1 MKHLNKD
8 NKWMIP
14 IIEGAG
20 ILGMEVLG
28 GLIAIYFLPFL
39 LILFPLGFVIYGVKH
54 GLVNMGLLMA
64 VSAAAIGLV
73 SDFTSALVVIG
84 MFGPMAFGIT
94 LSMRKRRRPLEV
106 LATGSI
112 IFFVSTMILFA
123 LFGNASGTSVVK
135 QVEETFRE
143 TLFMQLEMLE
153 GMGMSAYELDKTK
166 TMLEEAYSYLILI
179 LPAIIMVMAFVV
191 SYLNYLF
198 SVRLLRALGIGVLP
212 MPWLHRFTV
221 PNNFGIGMLIVFVG
235 IFAVKSIDSGFYDVI
250 FMNLIVLVGTVFI
263 VQGLA
268 VIDHYLLKLKMNSII
283 RGILMLFLIMLS
295 PMLTVVSLL
304 GGADIV
310 LDFRK
315 LRRRKSL

>member
-28 GLIAIYFLPFL
+28 GLIAIYFFPFL

-64 VSAAAIGLV
+64 VSAAVIGLV

-153 GMGMSAYELDKTK
+153 GMGLSAYELDKTK

-315 LRRRKSL
+315 LRRRKPQ

>member
-20 ILGMEVLG
+20 ILGMEVLA
-28 GLIAIYFLPFL
+28 GLIAIYFFPFL

-54 GLVNMGLLMA
+54 GFVNMGLLIAITAA
-64 VSAAAIGLV
+64 VIGLV

-84 MFGPMAFGIT
+84 MFGPMAFGMT
-94 LSMRKRRRPLEV
+94 YSMRKRRRPLEV

-112 IFFVSTMILFA
+112 VFFASTMLLFA
-123 LFGNASGTSVVK
+123 FFGNATGTSVVK

-153 GMGMSAYELDKTK
+153 GMGMSVYELDKTR
-166 TMLEEAYSYLILI
+166 TMLEDAYSYLILI
-179 LPAIIMVMAFVV
+179 LPAILMVLSFVV
-191 SYLNYLF
+191 SYLNYLL
-198 SVRLLRALGIGVLP
+198 SVRLLRALGIGILP
-212 MPWLHRFTV
+212 MPWLHKFTV
-221 PNNFGIGMLIVFVG
+221 PNNFGIGMLVVFVG
-235 IFAVKSIDSGFYDVI
+235 LFAVKSFDSGFYDVI

-268 VIDHYLLKLKMNSII
+268 VIDHYLLQLKMNSVT
-283 RGILMLFLIMLS
+283 RGILMFILIMLS
-295 PMLTVVSLL
+295 PMLTIVSLL

-310 LDFRK
+310 LDLRK
-315 LRRRKSL
+315 LRRKKSR

>member
-28 GLIAIYFLPFL
+28 GLIAIYFFPFL
-39 LILFPLGFVIYGVKH
+39 LILYPLGFVIYGVKH

-64 VSAAAIGLV
+64 VTAAVTGLV
-73 SDFTSALVVIG
+73 SDFTSALVIIG
-84 MFGPMAFGIT
+84 MFGPMTIGIT
-94 LSMRKRRRPLEV
+94 YSMRKRRRPLEV

-153 GMGMSAYELDKTK
+153 GMGLSAYELDKTK

-179 LPAIIMVMAFVV
+179 LPAIIMVMAFIV

-268 VIDHYLLKLKMNSII
+268 VIDHYLLKIKMNSII

-304 GGADIV
+304 GGADII

-315 LRRRKSL
+315 LRRRKPL

>member
-28 GLIAIYFLPFL
+28 GLIAIYFFPFL

-283 RGILMLFLIMLS
+283 RGILLLFLIMLS

>member
-28 GLIAIYFLPFL
+28 GLIAIYFFPFL

-94 LSMRKRRRPLEV
+94 LSTRKRRRPLEV

>member
-28 GLIAIYFLPFL
+28 GLIAIYFWPFL

-64 VSAAAIGLV
+64 VSAAVIGLV

-153 GMGMSAYELDKTK
+153 GMGLSAYELDKTK

-179 LPAIIMVMAFVV
+179 LPAIIMVMAFIV

-268 VIDHYLLKLKMNSII
+268 VIDHYLLKIKMNSII

>member
-1 MKHLNKD
+1 MNHLNKD

-28 GLIAIYFLPFL
+28 GLIAIYFFPFL

-64 VSAAAIGLV
+64 ITAAVIGLV

-84 MFGPMAFGIT
+84 MFGPMAVGMT
-94 LSMRKRRRPLEV
+94 YSMRKRRRPLEV

-112 IFFVSTMILFA
+112 VFFVSTMLLFA
-123 LFGNASGTSVVK
+123 LFGNATGTSVVK

-153 GMGMSAYELDKTK
+153 GMGMSVYELDKTR
-166 TMLEEAYSYLILI
+166 TMLEDAYSYLILI
-179 LPAIIMVMAFVV
+179 LPAILMVLSFVV

-198 SVRLLRALGIGVLP
+198 SVRLLRALGIGILP

-221 PNNFGIGMLIVFVG
+221 PNNFGIGMLVVFIG
-235 IFAVKSIDSGFYDVI
+235 LFAVKSFDTGFYDVI

-263 VQGLA
+263 IQGLA
-268 VIDHYLLKLKMNSII
+268 VTDYYLLQLKMNSIA
-283 RGILMLFLIMLS
+283 RGVLMFILVMLS
-295 PMLTVVSLL
+295 PMLTIISLL

-315 LRRRKSL
+315 LRRRKPR